1 VSIYG
6 FKTQYKVGQTMVAL
20 RQQRSQDNAAV
31 LAQTLNKELKSTWN
45 AASDELKTQFA
56 LTSLDDLVQG
66 QLTTFTGFLNRH
78 RKGREA
84 FWTFHAHDYI
94 HKIALEY
101 LKVSSRAQRFNYR
114 RRLKEVAETH
124 THLAFKVQE
133 TLDGVMNY

>member
-1 VSIYG
+1 
-6 FKTQYKVGQTMVAL
+6 M
-20 RQQRSQDNAAV
+20 
-31 LAQTLNKELKSTWN
+31 LAQTLNKELKSTWD

-78 RKGREA
+78 RKGRVE
-84 FWTFHAHDYI
+84 FWTFHAHDYV

-101 LKVSSRAQRFNYR
+101 LKASSRAQRFNYR

-124 THLAFKVQE
+124 THLASKVQE
-133 TLDGVMNY
+133 TLDGVMKY